1 MRTSHEEAR
10 ALELVLALLQAR
22 PHRLGQA
29 EPCFLDGL
37 DALVLLRVPVTVLL
51 LQALDEGVEVG
62 RDFLHL
68 LLLRLDELLQ
78 CLHVHRHVLLDLLL
92 LLRAAEVQVLTEQS
106 GPKPSANF
114 FS

>member
-37 DALVLLRVPVTVLL
+37 DAL
-51 LQALDEGVEVG
+51 DEGVEVG
-62 RDFLHL
+62 RDLLHL

-92 LLRAAEVQVLTEQS
+92 LLRAAEVQVRHRAKRAQAVRELFQ
-106 GPKPSANF
+106 
-114 FS
+114 